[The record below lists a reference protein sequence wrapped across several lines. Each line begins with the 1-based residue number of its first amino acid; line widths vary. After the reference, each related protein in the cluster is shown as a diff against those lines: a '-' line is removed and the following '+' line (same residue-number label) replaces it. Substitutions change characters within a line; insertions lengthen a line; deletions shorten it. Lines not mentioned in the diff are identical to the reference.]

1 MENTNTLL
9 EVITRLGAR
18 IEGGSEYG
26 WNCFGPN
33 ARMLDFPNVGVIFDS
48 VTQEVY
54 MIDAWP
60 NNYDA
65 DAKTIVWV
73 NREYEVAYRKE
84 SKNRG
89 FYDPKEVLE
98 CYSFKAI
105 MEIAEA
111 VIDEQPFD
119 EGLINEIEL
128 FFEDGELELVMKAAE
143 LSGMTLDEFVN
154 AALREKLDSVKSQKK
169 AKKRAK

>member
-1 MENTNTLL
+1 MNQLL
-9 EVITRLGAR
+9 DIITRLKGR

-54 MIDAWP
+54 MIDCWP
-60 NNYDA
+60 NNYKHDA
-65 DAKTIVWV
+65 RTIIWVAKD
-73 NREYEVAYRKE
+73 YEVAYRRE
-84 SKNRG
+84 SKERG
-89 FYDPKEVLE
+89 FYDDADQ
-98 CYSFKAI
+98 CYSFPSIMQIAKA
-105 MEIAEA
+105 
-111 VIDEQPFD
+111 VLDEQPFD
-119 EGLINEIEL
+119 PSLVNDVEL
-128 FFEDGELELVMKAAE
+128 FFEEGELEMVMDAAK

-154 AALREKLDSVKSQKK
+154 AALKEKLDSVKSKKK